1 MFLCPIF
8 YSDTKLSDRFIFQN
22 KRFIFWFL
30 QKRRGLCCPN
40 FIPKSVSSEFQV
52 FLQPEILFFTEKSFY
67 IIGNCSAAHGPKR
80 LEISRNCLHE
90 LRAEALGFFNIIET
104 SATLCVIQNTKYMYR
119 FTIFIVVLG
128 KRWINQHLE
137 WSTSSVVKINH
148 KFLLNRALSACISS
162 FYEGFTLKRV

>member
-1 MFLCPIF
+1 MFSEPIF
-8 YSDTKLSDRFIFQN
+8 YSDTKLTDRFIFKN

-30 QKRRGLCCPN
+30 QKRRGLCCPD
-40 FIPKSVSSEFQV
+40 FIPKSVSPEFQV
-52 FLQPEILFFTEKSFY
+52 FLHPEILFFTEKSFY

-128 KRWINQHLE
+128 IQRW
-137 WSTSSVVKINH
+137 
-148 KFLLNRALSACISS
+148 
-162 FYEGFTLKRV
+162 YGFTHCTKHRRGWDDNFCHMHKASEERCFFLPII